1 MDPNRLKLLK
11 ELAQL
16 GEVRYFTKNK
26 KYTFT
31 AEEPRQLKS
40 QADSILYFLQKLD
53 IDMVNSILED
63 NRTYQDFPKKKFIN
77 KLDGA
82 MDEFLKSGDTFLN
95 KHSGFCNSEV
105 CNFNCTGFSFIG
117 NKSSNYID
125 LIFEI
130 KDDVVNDIYECTK
143 FKCQEVGTRRNIKI
157 KINKTDMPF

>member
-1 MDPNRLKLLK
+1 MEAEKMNLLK
-11 ELAQL
+11 QLAQL
-16 GEVRYFTKNK
+16 GDVRYFTNNK
-26 KYTFT
+26 KYIIT
-31 AEEPRQLKS
+31 AKEPRQLKTQS
-40 QADSILYFLQKLD
+40 DAILYFLQNLD

-63 NRTYQDFPKKKFIN
+63 NRTYQDFPKKKFIDQLN
-77 KLDGA
+77 DA

-130 KDDVVNDIYECTK
+130 KDDIVNDIYECTK
-143 FKCQEVGTRRNIKI
+143 FKCDENNLKKNIKVEI
-157 KINKTDMPF
+157 DKSDMPF